1 MLVAQ
6 LWQLFCNPMDCSP
19 PVSFVCE
26 IFQAR
31 ILEWVAIL
39 FSRGLS
45 WPRDQTQVSYIA
57 GRFFTV
63 WTTREAYVVNYYMVN
78 SHHEKVLVQIAIF
91 CAMRGLNEIT
101 SIVFLAL
108 DCPGFIY
115 LQVSQLPIHLKIQ
128 FVQHWGKW
136 IFCLCFHIYRMYFL
150 WGHSHAGYAFKSLK
164 RKMDS

>member
-6 LWQLFCNPMDCSP
+6 SWQLFCNPMDCSP
-19 PVSFVCE
+19 PVSFVRE

-45 WPRDQTQVSYIA
+45 WPRDQTQVSCIA

-63 WTTREAYVVNYYMVN
+63 WTTREAYMVNYYMVN
-78 SHHEKVLVQIAIF
+78 SHHEKVVVQIAIF
-91 CAMRGLNEIT
+91 CAVRGLNEIT

-136 IFCLCFHIYRMYFL
+136 IFCLCFHIYRGTFTGRL
-150 WGHSHAGYAFKSLK
+150 CFQES
-164 RKMDS
+164 